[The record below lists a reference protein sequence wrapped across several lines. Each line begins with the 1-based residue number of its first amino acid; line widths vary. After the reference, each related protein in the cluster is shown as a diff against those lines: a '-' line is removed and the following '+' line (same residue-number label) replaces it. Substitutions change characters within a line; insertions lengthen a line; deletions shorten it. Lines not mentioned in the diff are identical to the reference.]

1 MAFLLNDLSAS
12 VVATSVFVAILS
24 YLTYRLL
31 TGHLL
36 QFYQLRSIPE
46 FGTSYPFIGHALILK
61 KNAGGEEPETL
72 TEIRNSME

>member
-1 MAFLLNDLSAS
+1 MALLLSDLSVA

-36 QFYQLRSIPE
+36 QFYQLKSIPE
-46 FGTSYPFIGHALILK
+46 IGTSYPFIGHALILK
-61 KNAGGEEPETL
+61 KNAGGEEQKRLSLKLET
-72 TEIRNSME
+72 R